1 VTASTRAKPKTPA
14 ERRAVFHED
23 RIAAAIGSVRARAWR
38 AVGWLVAEGRRRPRL
53 EWEDAVEQIV
63 ESARE
68 LNRRNQDDGQ

>member
-1 VTASTRAKPKTPA
+1 VTTAAGAKPKTAA
-14 ERRAVFHED
+14 ERREVFHED
-23 RIAAAIGSVRARAWR
+23 RIAAAGTIRARAWK
-38 AVGWLVAEGRRRPRL
+38 AVGWLVAEGRRRPQL